1 MFNYLKK
8 ALAIL
13 FAGLLASHLLL
24 QSCAQM
30 ASPPGGKKDT
40 LAPKILSSSPLNKSK
55 SFKGKRIEL
64 NFNEYISVRNL
75 NQELLITP
83 NVGTY
88 ETKLRPTGL
97 SLLLDSALKENTT
110 YTFNFRNAIEDISER
125 NVGKNIK
132 LVFSTSE
139 NIDSLSIQGKVK
151 TLQLNKPVE
160 NVLVALYPYTDTLR
174 IDKTKPYYFT
184 KTDTSGL
191 YVLENIA
198 AGKYYMAA
206 FQDLNNNL
214 VYNSNKEPVDF
225 ITEPFLSL
233 SKSTSQ
239 DFSIALQNQDPLKI
253 TKTTSTAKTV
263 LYEFSRGIK
272 DLSLEKDPKL
282 AIAYQIENN
291 RNIRFYAQQLDKKDT
306 LFVSAI
312 LKDSINRPYK
322 IPLKIKFREL
332 NTKEKAIKTT
342 LPITVL
348 PAAGK
353 YLSPEDSLVI
363 LLPKPVASWDSKR
376 IQFITGPD
384 EFVLL
389 PDEAFSWNNV
399 SNTLRIDKAFLPIRE
414 KFDLSIAKGAFVGIE
429 SDTSEAY
436 KQNYQF
442 QDLEQ
447 YGIMEGGIRNA
458 TGRFIFQLILT
469 SNGQIAYE
477 QSSKGQFSFTHV
489 EPGTYTVRV
498 IHDKNENGYWDIG
511 NFITKTKPE
520 PIYYLPG
527 KIKLKA
533 NFQLTDLWISPE

>member
-1 MFNYLKK
+1 MFNSLKR

-13 FAGLLASHLLL
+13 FVGLIASNLLL

-40 LAPKILSSSPLNKSK
+40 LAPKIISSSPLHKSK
-55 SFKGKRIEL
+55 NFKGKKIEL
-64 NFNEYISVRNL
+64 SFNEYITVRNL

-97 SLLLDSALKENTT
+97 SLLLDSTLKENTT
-110 YTFNFRNAIEDISER
+110 YTFNFRNAIEDVSER

-151 TLQLNKPVE
+151 SLQLNKAVE
-160 NVLVALYPYTDTLR
+160 NVLVGLYPYTDTLR

-214 VYNSNKEPVDF
+214 LYNSSKEPVDF
-225 ITEPFLSL
+225 ITDPFVDL
-233 SKSTSQ
+233 KKNEQQ
-239 DFSIALQNQDPLKI
+239 DFAIALQNQDPLKI
-253 TKTTSTAKTV
+253 AKTTSTAKTV
-263 LYEFSRGIK
+263 LYDFSRGIK
-272 DLSLEKDPKL
+272 EFSLEKDPKL
-282 AIAYQIENN
+282 NLAYQIENN
-291 RNIRFYAQQLDKKDT
+291 RSLRFYAQQLEKKDT
-306 LFVSAI
+306 LFVTAI

-332 NTKEKAIKTT
+332 ATKEKASKST
-342 LPITVL
+342 LPVTVL

-363 LLPKPVASWDSKR
+363 LLPKPVIGWDSKR
-376 IQFITGPD
+376 IQFVTGPD
-384 EFVLL
+384 EFILL
-389 PDEAFSWNNV
+389 PDEAYAWNNV
-399 SNTLRIDKAFLPIRE
+399 SNTLRIDKAYLPLRD

-447 YGIMEGGIRNA
+447 YGIMEGGIKGA

-469 SNGQIAYE
+469 TNGQIAYE
-477 QSSKGQFSFTHV
+477 QASTGRFLFPHV

-511 NFITKTKPE
+511 NFMTKTKPE

>member
-1 MFNYLKK
+1 
-8 ALAIL
+8 
-13 FAGLLASHLLL
+13 
-24 QSCAQM
+24 M

-40 LAPKILSSSPLNKSK
+40 LAPKIISSSPLHKSK
-55 SFKGKRIEL
+55 NFKGKKIEL
-64 NFNEYISVRNL
+64 TFNEYITVRNL

-88 ETKLRPTGL
+88 VTKLRPTGL
-97 SLLLDSALKENTT
+97 SLLLDSTLKENTT
-110 YTFNFRNAIEDISER
+110 YTFNFRNAIEDVSER

-139 NIDSLSIQGKVK
+139 TIDSLSIQGKVK
-151 TLQLNKPVE
+151 SLQLNKAVE

-214 VYNSNKEPVDF
+214 LYNSSKEPVDF
-225 ITEPFLSL
+225 ITDPFLDL
-233 SKSTSQ
+233 KKSTKQ
-239 DFSIALQNQDPLKI
+239 DFAIALQNQDPLKI
-253 TKTTSTAKTV
+253 AKTTSTAKTV
-263 LYEFSRGIK
+263 LYDFSRGIK
-272 DLSLEKDPKL
+272 EFTLEKDPKL
-282 AIAYQIENN
+282 NLAYQIENN
-291 RNIRFYAQQLDKKDT
+291 RSLRFYAQQLEKKDT
-306 LFVSAI
+306 LFVTAI

-332 NTKEKAIKTT
+332 ATKEKASKST
-342 LPITVL
+342 LPVTVL

-353 YLSPEDSLVI
+353 YLSPEDSLLI
-363 LLPKPVASWDSKR
+363 LLPKPVIGWDSKR
-376 IQFITGPD
+376 IQFVTGPD
-384 EFVLL
+384 EFILL
-389 PDEAFSWNNV
+389 PDEAYAWNNV
-399 SNTLRIDKAFLPIRE
+399 SNTLRIDKAYLPLRD

-447 YGIMEGGIRNA
+447 YGIMEGGIKGA

-469 SNGQIAYE
+469 TNGQIAYE
-477 QSSKGQFSFTHV
+477 QASTGNFSFPHV

-511 NFITKTKPE
+511 NFMTKTKPE

>member
-1 MFNYLKK
+1 
-8 ALAIL
+8 
-13 FAGLLASHLLL
+13 
-24 QSCAQM
+24 
-30 ASPPGGKKDT
+30 
-40 LAPKILSSSPLNKSK
+40 
-55 SFKGKRIEL
+55 
-64 NFNEYISVRNL
+64 
-75 NQELLITP
+75 
-83 NVGTY
+83 
-88 ETKLRPTGL
+88 
-97 SLLLDSALKENTT
+97 
-110 YTFNFRNAIEDISER
+110 
-125 NVGKNIK
+125 
-132 LVFSTSE
+132 
-139 NIDSLSIQGKVK
+139 
-151 TLQLNKPVE
+151 
-160 NVLVALYPYTDTLR
+160 
-174 IDKTKPYYFT
+174 
-184 KTDTSGL
+184 
-191 YVLENIA
+191 
-198 AGKYYMAA
+198 
-206 FQDLNNNL
+206 
-214 VYNSNKEPVDF
+214 
-225 ITEPFLSL
+225 
-233 SKSTSQ
+233 
-239 DFSIALQNQDPLKI
+239 
-253 TKTTSTAKTV
+253 
-263 LYEFSRGIK
+263 
-272 DLSLEKDPKL
+272 
-282 AIAYQIENN
+282 
-291 RNIRFYAQQLDKKDT
+291 
-306 LFVSAI
+306 
-312 LKDSINRPYK
+312 
-322 IPLKIKFREL
+322 
-332 NTKEKAIKTT
+332 
-342 LPITVL
+342 VL

-477 QSSKGQFSFTHV
+477 QSSKGPFSFTHV